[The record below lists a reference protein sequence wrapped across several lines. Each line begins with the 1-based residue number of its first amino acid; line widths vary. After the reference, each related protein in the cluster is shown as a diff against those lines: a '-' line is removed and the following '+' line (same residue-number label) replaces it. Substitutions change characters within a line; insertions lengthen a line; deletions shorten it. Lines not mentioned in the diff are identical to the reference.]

1 MAQIVG
7 KKSAEYGSIQFY
19 HACKKLVD
27 KIQICKK
34 SIDKKEW
41 CKKSIDKKEGCK
53 NSIDW

>member
-19 HACKKLVD
+19 HACKKSVD

-34 SIDKKEW
+34 SIDKKEF
-41 CKKSIDKKEGCK
+41 ICK
-53 NSIDW
+53 NSIDQ